1 MTLAPEQSRLL
12 FCDLLALVSA
22 GARGE
27 PISITVNEWEPMLR
41 LAHEHNVLPLFAC
54 ALLRSPDLPCP
65 ESIREYALNVMRNSA
80 SVNTIRRKRVLRL
93 LGEME
98 TAGFDVKLLKGYT
111 VARYYAFPES
121 RDSVDTDIWIREDQE
136 VDVYAFFEKKGFQ
149 TEERSLTSHHGI
161 CQHKK
166 YGKIE
171 VHTRLYDE
179 IVEDVWFK
187 GIGSNDFVRDNFEKE
202 STPDG
207 EYATLGATDQL
218 IFLTLHMIKHFI
230 DGGLSIRM
238 MLDVALH
245 YTKRSMEIDTVR
257 FWSLMNELRYAG
269 LVSTVLVTMS
279 QYAGFDESVFAGIR
293 ERNLECVGML
303 LDDLMSGGYMGIKEQ
318 DVRLESGMEYNR
330 QLLLKDKNTLQY
342 NAYMLWWKIRSGFK
356 FMFPSTKYLRQKYSV
371 LEEKPVLMPVL
382 WLYQMIAFPIKKVKN
397 GVLKRDIRRGENH
410 MNEESKQ
417 RIELF
422 RKLGML

>member
-1 MTLAPEQSRLL
+1 MEVAKEQSRRLL
-12 FCDLLALVSA
+12 CDLIALVSA

-27 PISITVNEWEPMLR
+27 QTSINVNDWESMLR
-41 LAHEHNVLPLFAC
+41 LAHEHNVLPLLAC
-54 ALLRSPDLPCP
+54 ALLRSPDLLCP
-65 ESIREYALNVMRNSA
+65 ESIREYALNMMRNSA
-80 SVNTIRRKRVLRL
+80 SINTIRRQRVFRL
-93 LGEME
+93 LGEMV
-98 TAGFDVKLLKGYT
+98 TAGFDVKLLKGYV

-121 RDSVDTDIWIREDQE
+121 RDSVDTDIWIREEQE
-136 VDVYAFFEKKGFQ
+136 AAVHAFFEKTGFQ
-149 TEERSLTSHHGI
+149 TEERSLTGHHGI

-187 GIGSNDFVRDNFEKE
+187 GIGSNDFIRDNFEKV

-207 EYATLGATDQL
+207 EYVTLGATDQL

-245 YTKRSMEIDTVR
+245 YTKRSKDIDTAR
-257 FWSLMNELRYAG
+257 FWGLMDELCYAG
-269 LVSTVLVTMS
+269 LVSTVLMAMS
-279 QYAGFDESVFAGIR
+279 QYAGFDESVFVGIR
-293 ERNLECVGML
+293 ETNSECVDML
-303 LDDLMSGGYMGIKEQ
+303 LDDLMLGGYMGVKEQ
-318 DVRLESGMEYNR
+318 DIRRESGMEYNR
-330 QLLLKDKNTLQY
+330 QLLLKGKSTLQY
-342 NAYMLWWKIRSGFK
+342 KAYMLWWKIRSGIK
-356 FMFPSTKYLRQKYSV
+356 FMFPSAKFLRQKYSV
-371 LEEKPVLMPVL
+371 LEEKPVLFPVL
-382 WLYQMIAFPIKKVKN
+382 WLYQMIAFPVNKVKK
-397 GVLKRDIRRGENH
+397 GVLKRDIRREKND
-410 MNEESKQ
+410 MNEESKR

>member
-1 MTLAPEQSRLL
+1 MEVAKEQSRRLL
-12 FCDLLALVSA
+12 CDLLALASA

-27 PISITVNEWEPMLR
+27 ELSITVNDWEYMLR
-41 LAHEHNVLPLFAC
+41 LAHEHSVVPLLAC

-80 SVNTIRRKRVLRL
+80 SVNTIRRQRVFRL

-98 TAGFDVKLLKGYT
+98 TAGFDVKLLKGYA

-136 VDVYAFFEKKGFQ
+136 AAVYAFFEKKGFQ

-171 VHTRLYDE
+171 VHTSLYDE
-179 IVEDVWFK
+179 IVEEVWFK
-187 GIGSNDFVRDNFEKE
+187 GIGSNDFIRDNFEKE

-207 EYATLGATDQL
+207 KYMTLGATDQL
-218 IFLTLHMIKHFI
+218 VFLTLHMIKHFI
-230 DGGLSIRM
+230 DGGISVRM

-245 YTKRSMEIDTVR
+245 YMKQSKVIDTAR
-257 FWSLMNELRYAG
+257 FWSLMDELCYAR
-269 LVSTVLVTMS
+269 LVSTVLMTMS
-279 QYAGFDESVFAGIR
+279 QYAGFDERVFAGIR
-293 ERNLECVGML
+293 ETNPECVDML
-303 LDDLMSGGYMGIKEQ
+303 LDDLMLGGYMGVKEQ
-318 DVRLESGMEYNR
+318 DIRRESGMEYNR
-330 QLLLKDKNTLQY
+330 QLLLKDKSTLQY
-342 NAYMLWWKIRSGFK
+342 KVYMLWWKIRSGFK
-356 FMFPSTKYLRQKYSV
+356 FMFPSAKFLKRKYSV
-371 LEEKPVLMPVL
+371 LEEKPVLFPVL
-382 WLYQMIAFPIKKVKN
+382 WLYQMIAFPVDKVKK
-397 GVLKRDIRRGENH
+397 GVLKRAIHRGDTA
-410 MNEESKQ
+410 MNEEAKR